1 MSALEIYAGPLAR
14 ERIKQQGFR
23 PELFSLLLGASG
35 GPKWFVLYGL
45 DRYLFGDF
53 FASRKEPLMTMGSS
67 AGAWRLSCLG
77 TAEPL
82 RAIDELASRYSS
94 ETYSEQP
101 SIEEITG
108 KMRNMLADV
117 LGPSG
122 AAEIAGNTVFRTH
135 IIADRCKG
143 IANSRHA
150 SLQKIALGSSAMANI
165 LSRRTL
171 SWFFQRTIF
180 TNMGDMT
187 PFLALNDLD
196 TAIAPLVESNVID
209 AMIASGSIPFILE
222 GVRDIEGASKGLYW
236 DGGITDYHFDMPFT
250 ELDGLVL
257 YPHFSPKIV
266 PGWFDKMLRW
276 RRPPLKH
283 FDNVVLLTPS
293 AEWTASLPGAKIP
306 DRTDFERYGED
317 ERLDKWQQVLDAS
330 HQLARE
336 FSDLISSGDGLS
348 SVKDFSERPV

>member
-1 MSALEIYAGPLAR
+1 MSALEIYAGPVAR
-14 ERIKQQGFR
+14 ERIKQQGLG

-53 FASRKEPLMTMGSS
+53 FASRQEPLMTMGSS

-82 RAIDELASRYSS
+82 RAIDELARRYSE
-94 ETYSEQP
+94 ETYPGQP
-101 SIEEITG
+101 SVEEITG

-196 TAIAPLVESNVID
+196 TAIAPLRESNVID
-209 AMIASGSIPFILE
+209 TMIASGSIPFILE

-236 DGGITDYHFDMPFT
+236 DGGITDYHFDMPFSK
-250 ELDGLVL
+250 LDGLVL

-293 AEWTASLPGAKIP
+293 AQWTASLPGAKIP
-306 DRTDFERYGED
+306 DRTDFERYGEA
-317 ERLDKWQQVLDAS
+317 ERLGKWQQVLDAS

-336 FSDLISSGDGLS
+336 FSDLISSGDEVS
-348 SVKDFSERPV
+348 SLKDFSERPA